1 MSETS
6 IRLSVVND
14 RGVINLRGDPADQAF
29 LTASEAVLGQ
39 ALPVMSNT
47 ISEAGHRIYWLG
59 PDEWLIVTA
68 AAGAKELRQR
78 LDGQLTDLH
87 VAVNDVSGGSTVLQL
102 SGAAVRDLLARGSTL
117 DLHARVFT
125 PGSCAQSGLG
135 KASVLLG
142 LLGDGE
148 TFELIVRRSFADY
161 LLKWLSR
168 MASPFGIEF
177 G

>member
-1 MSETS
+1 MSETA
-6 IRLSVVND
+6 IRLGVAND
-14 RGVINLRGDPADQAF
+14 TGVINLRGDPENRAF
-29 LTASEAVLGQ
+29 VTATEAVLGQ
-39 ALPVMSNT
+39 TLPVMSNT

-68 AAGAKELRQR
+68 AGAATELRPR
-78 LDGQLTDLH
+78 LDEQLGDMH
-87 VAVNDVSGGSTVLQL
+87 AAVNDVSGGTIVLQL
-102 SGAAVRDLLARGSTL
+102 SGVAVRELLARGSTL

-135 KASVLLG
+135 KANVLLG
-142 LLGDGE
+142 LLSDGN

-161 LLKWLSR
+161 LLKWLSHTG
-168 MASPFGIEF
+168 SPFGIEF